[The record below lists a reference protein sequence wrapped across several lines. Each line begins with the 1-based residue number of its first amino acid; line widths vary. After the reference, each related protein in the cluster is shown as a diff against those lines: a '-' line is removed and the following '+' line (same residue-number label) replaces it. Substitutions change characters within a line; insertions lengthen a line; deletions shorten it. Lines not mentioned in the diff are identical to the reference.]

1 MQKEGKY
8 TSLHRTCS
16 KLPSQLTV
24 QWFMGWCVW
33 SCFANFNLL
42 CLSLC
47 RKKVTS
53 VFIFLSLHD
62 YSPLK
67 VIKCCKLHKSGEKG
81 REQEMRGKAHL
92 HLHLKWQMQMDQ
104 MIWQEGNVYS
114 SLQLFADRKKKS
126 IGQALLHFHK
136 MPVYQTFNKPPWFHL
151 EIPDDILKP
160 FRAAISLFCL
170 RFHLSSAAKERL
182 SVAC

>member
-8 TSLHRTCS
+8 TSLYRTCS
-16 KLPSQLTV
+16 KLPSQLTAR
-24 QWFMGWCVW
+24 WFMGWCVW
-33 SCFANFNLL
+33 SRFTNFNLL

-92 HLHLKWQMQMDQ
+92 HLHLKWQMQMGQ

-114 SLQLFADRKKKS
+114 SLQLFADRKKNLLDRPFYSSTKCQS
-126 IGQALLHFHK
+126 IR
-136 MPVYQTFNKPPWFHL
+136 HL
-151 EIPDDILKP
+151 INHHGSILK
-160 FRAAISLFCL
+160 FQMIFSNHSEQRLVCFVWDFTCL
-170 RFHLSSAAKERL
+170 LLQKKD
-182 SVAC
+182 CQ